1 MKNSISILYELYEIL
16 KEQNNGEIDE
26 ESKDSYGFINIS
38 VGIWKDSANE
48 DDDYWTT
55 ILIGKK
61 HYCSK

>member
-1 MKNSISILYELYEIL
+1 MSSPDGDKITE
-16 KEQNNGEIDE
+16 KGEIDE
-26 ESKDSYGFINIS
+26 ESEDSYGFINIS

-61 HYCSK
+61 DYYI